1 MKLRRS
7 TIMNMMNGYRGGRPQ
22 NTAQGPN
29 IDIYEPQTMTPAF
42 SKRMPVTTFIRD
54 TFFPGLQ
61 TFPTKHVLMDFK
73 KNKQRVAPFV
83 AEGSKPINIRR
94 DGYQTEVYTPPF
106 INISAPYDVDLLQT
120 RMPGEGVFNSG
131 ITPAERALLHMQ
143 NDYNELDDMITR
155 SEEVM
160 TSELLQSGIVTVTG
174 YIDDTA
180 TKVRTD
186 RIDFGFDNVVN
197 LTGGDQWNQSTSKK
211 YDDLYEAV
219 TLVRKAGYNPERVVL
234 GEQAA
239 RNLLADEAFMN
250 KYMDKRYA
258 QFGAINPQLNLQNG
272 NGYAYIGRLTELG
285 IDLYQYIAWYWDD
298 ATENLK
304 PYIEPHKVIVGTPN
318 LGEMLYGA
326 ITQIPEDSINFVT
339 IEAPRVSKVTV
350 DRNADTKSLILKSRP
365 IPKPFDVDSWAVI
378 NTVQ

>member
-1 MKLRRS
+1 MKLRQS
-7 TIMNMMNGYRGGRPQ
+7 TIMNTLLGGRPQ
-22 NTAQGPN
+22 NAVQGSGVS
-29 IDIYEPQTMTPAF
+29 IYEPQTMTSPF

-54 TFFPGLQ
+54 TFFPGVQ

-94 DGYQTEVYTPPF
+94 DGYQTEIYTPPF
-106 INISAPYDVDLLQT
+106 ISLSAPYDVDLLQA
-120 RMPGEGVFNSG
+120 RLPGEGVFNSG
-131 ITPAERALLHMQ
+131 MTPEERALLLMQ

-155 SEEVM
+155 REEVM
-160 TSELLQSGIVTVTG
+160 ASELLQSGIVSVSG

-186 RIDFGFDNVVN
+186 TVDFGFDNVLN
-197 LTGGDQWNQSTSKK
+197 LTGGSQWNQSTSKK

-219 TLVRKAGYNPERVVL
+219 TLVRKAGYNPERVIL

-258 QFGAINPQLNLQNG
+258 QFGAINPQLNITNG
-272 NGYAYIGRLTELG
+272 NGYAYIGHLTELG

-298 ATENLK
+298 TDGKLK
-304 PYIEPHKVIVGTPN
+304 PYIEPNKVIVGTPN
-318 LGEMLYGA
+318 LGELMYGA

-350 DRNADTKSLILKSRP
+350 DRNVDTKSLILKSRP

-378 NTVQ
+378 NTSQ